1 MNNHNKI
8 NINGIAHIALTVS
21 NVQISKVFYKK
32 LMPFRFKIIHESNK
46 SIYFVGCRTGIMLQE
61 VSSKTKF

>member
-32 LMPFRFKIIHESNK
+32 LMPFLGLRLFMKAIRV
-46 SIYFVGCRTGIMLQE
+46 FTL
-61 VSSKTKF
+61 